1 MIPMPWTP
9 DRYPPAMQRL
19 PLAVR
24 LKAIEIANA
33 MLAEGY
39 GDGQAIRM
47 AIAAARKWAGAG
59 TIDADANR
67 RSTQVRD

>member
-1 MIPMPWTP
+1 MRRDANALDMQ
-9 DRYPPAMQRL
+9 RYPLAMRRL

-39 GDGQAIRM
+39 GEGQAIRM
-47 AIAAARKWAGAG
+47 AIAAAETGTSQTSSRQRPWA
-59 TIDADANR
+59 R
-67 RSTQVRD
+67 RSA